1 MNIVEII
8 IKAVDK
14 YSREMK
20 KVSASFKDVAKA
32 GAAVAGGIA
41 LAYKSLETFGQI
53 ARDLGF
59 EKTAKQVDYMTQS
72 LKDAEV
78 AILKT
83 NIGGLQLQEW
93 LGQAASGM
101 GTVIRL
107 IGIGLVKVV
116 NDLTIAFHTLHL
128 GLAQIIPGMESYTK
142 AMFDADVALANY
154 AFQTTVADIATVG
167 LAKSLESGKR
177 KLSETATAT
186 KKQTATVFDLI
197 AANKKLKESYMEIED
212 AIRAGD
218 ARALAAA
225 RAGKGGL
232 DRGASRQVQGG
243 GAGGSTNKGDT
254 TVNVIMDGQVIARQ
268 TRKTIAED
276 LFKPI
281 VKQSGTGKR

>member
-20 KVSASFKDVAKA
+20 KVSASFKDVAKM

-41 LAYKSLETFGQI
+41 LAYKSLETFGKI

-72 LKDAEV
+72 LKDSEA
-78 AILKT
+78 AILRM
-83 NIGGLQLQEW
+83 NVGGLQLQEW

-107 IGIGLVKVV
+107 IGIGLAGAVKE
-116 NDLTIAFHTLHL
+116 LTTSFAGLHYIIAKY
-128 GLAQIIPGMESYTK
+128 IPGMEEYTL
-142 AMFDADVALANY
+142 ATMQADMALAELN
-154 AFQTTVADIATVG
+154 FQTTVADIATVG
-167 LAKSLESGKR
+167 LAESLK
-177 KLSETATAT
+177 TAGRGAAELTTRT
-186 KKQTATVFDLI
+186 KKQTATVFELI
-197 AANKKLKESYMEIED
+197 AANKKLKEGYMEIED

-218 ARALAAA
+218 ALALAAA
-225 RAGKGGL
+225 RAGKGGI
-232 DRGASRQVQGG
+232 DRGASRPMQGG
-243 GAGGSTNKGDT
+243 GAGGSMNKGDT
-254 TVNVIMDGQVIARQ
+254 VVNVIMDGQVIARQ

-276 LFKPI
+276 LFKPT